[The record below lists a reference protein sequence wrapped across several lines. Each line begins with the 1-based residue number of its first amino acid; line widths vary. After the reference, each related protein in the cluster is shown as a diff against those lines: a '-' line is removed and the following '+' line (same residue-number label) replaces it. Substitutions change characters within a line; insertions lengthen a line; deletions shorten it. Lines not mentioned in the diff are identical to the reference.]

1 MSRGPGF
8 GAALRRPDF
17 ARLAAS
23 HGLATLAQLMATLAV
38 GVEVLHRTGSGAWVS
53 ATVALGF
60 APYAVLSGFAG
71 VVADRFPRG
80 RVLAVS
86 VAARALLCAGLVA
99 GLAVEAP
106 VWLLVTLSAL
116 VAVAA
121 TPAYPALAAATPQC
135 VADEELPAANALV
148 TCVENVTWI
157 AGPGVYG
164 VLLLL
169 GLDATTQTATA
180 TGLLV
185 LAAVL
190 AARTRT
196 PRPAV
201 RSERGWAEVLVG
213 LRLVTRDPSV
223 RRPMTLAVVDNLLY
237 GYLVVAVV
245 LLVDDSGSPARWL
258 GWLNTALTLGAVA
271 AMTVV
276 ARLTTA
282 GRVRRTLHVSLVLF
296 ASCVLLVGVAGPG
309 PVALVLVLGCGATTL
324 VAEVAAVTLL
334 QRAVADQVLARLF
347 GVYDQLN
354 VGAIAVGSALAAP
367 VAGWLGP
374 GAAMGGL
381 ALVCV
386 VAQGAVA
393 TGLVGREP
401 VLVVPPPTMPRQR
414 DASVQELADR

>member
-1 MSRGPGF
+1 MTR
-8 GAALRRPDF
+8 ALRRPDF

-23 HGLATLAQLMATLAV
+23 HGLATLAQLMATLAL

-53 ATVALGF
+53 VTVALGF
-60 APYAVLSGFAG
+60 APYALLSGLGG

-86 VAARALLCAGLVA
+86 AGLRAVLVTGLVA
-99 GLAVEAP
+99 GIATHAP
-106 VWLLVTLSAL
+106 VWLLVALSAL

-135 VADEELPAANALV
+135 VADDELPAANALV

-180 TGLLV
+180 AVLLGV
-185 LAAVL
+185 ATLL
-190 AARTRT
+190 AARART
-196 PRPAV
+196 PRPFAPTQ
-201 RSERGWAEVLVG
+201 RGWDEVLVG
-213 LRLVTRDPSV
+213 LRLVARDPAV
-223 RRPMTLAVVDNLLY
+223 RRPMALAVVDNLLY

-245 LLVDDSGSPARWL
+245 LLVEDSADPTQWL
-258 GWLNTALTLGAVA
+258 GRLNTALTLGAVA

-276 ARLTTA
+276 ARLAA
-282 GRVRRTLHVSLVLF
+282 GERVRRTLHVSLALF
-296 ASCVLLVGVAGPG
+296 AGCVLLVGAVGPG
-309 PVALVLVLGCGATTL
+309 PLALVLVLACGASTL

-334 QRAVADQVLARLF
+334 QRAAGEQVLARLF

-354 VGAIAVGSALAAP
+354 VGAIAVGSAIAAP

-381 ALVCV
+381 ALACV
-386 VAQGAVA
+386 TVQAAVA

-401 VLVVPPPTMPRQR
+401 ALVVPTAAPTARVPRQR
-414 DASVQELADR
+414 DASEAAVAAR